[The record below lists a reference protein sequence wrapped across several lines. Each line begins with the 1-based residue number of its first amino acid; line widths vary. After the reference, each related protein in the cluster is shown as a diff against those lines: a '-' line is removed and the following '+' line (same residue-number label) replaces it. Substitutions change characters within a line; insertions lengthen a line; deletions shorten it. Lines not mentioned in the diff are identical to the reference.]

1 MIINSKNG
9 MQCEDS
15 IVHIENNDIKG
26 IKIKDTNRIVDISL
40 IPHIEIAD
48 IKIYYVTRGNTTYV
62 IQKDSNFRIQSAYMF
77 EQVFKNNTLKIENV
91 YTTTIITDNYP
102 LITLIKYNREY
113 EKSNLLDILPTI
125 LGYFHN
131 FVEPVSIREQLKEVL
146 ENRLKEERPQPE
158 QAKEIKKPKPFI
170 SRKPHEVK
178 FGGKYY
184 KNLKEFSSAYGMP
197 YKVIWK
203 KHKKEGKS
211 LEELVER
218 YGGVINE

>member
-9 MQCEDS
+9 MQTGES
-15 IVHIENNDIKG
+15 LVEVEHNDIKA
-26 IKIKDTNRIVDISL
+26 IKIKDTNRFVDIDFVPY
-40 IPHIEIAD
+40 INVAGVR
-48 IKIYYVTRGNTTYV
+48 IYYITRGNTTYV
-62 IQKDSNFRIQSAYMF
+62 VQKDYEYNIQSAYVF
-77 EQVFKNNTLKIENV
+77 EQVFKDNRLKIENV
-91 YTTTIITDNYP
+91 YTTTVITDNYP
-102 LITLIKYNREY
+102 LITLMKYSKDY
-113 EKSNLLDILPTI
+113 EKANLLEILPNI
-125 LGYFHN
+125 LGFFKE

-158 QAKEIKKPKPFI
+158 QAKEIKKPKPFV
-170 SRKPHEVK
+170 SRKPHELK